1 MNLNLSEEQ
10 QFIQQTA
17 ADFAAKELVPN
28 AAKLDEG
35 KGRED
40 F

>member
-17 ADFAAKELVPN
+17 RDFAEKKLVGN
-28 AAKLDEG
+28 AAKLDAG
-35 KGRED
+35 QAKTN